1 MTTDDVTKDRCCI
14 NIEKNPKNIKNI
26 KRNCLCQSGYGL
38 RNNRGCPNLG
48 RRRAEKKRQKLT
60 NIAIFYQNRIKGGL
74 KRTIICNHH
83 IFIMTSLL
91 DLVHQNYKY
100 PLRYSKLVTL
110 MQNVTLMRLNPV
122 HVSVYFC

>member
-1 MTTDDVTKDRCCI
+1 MPIWIR
-14 NIEKNPKNIKNI
+14 IKE
-26 KRNCLCQSGYGL
+26 QS
-38 RNNRGCPNLG
+38 RMSEPRKKEG
-48 RRRAEKKRQKLT
+48 RKKETEADQYSHFLSK
-60 NIAIFYQNRIKGGL
+60 QDKGGL

-110 MQNVTLMRLNPV
+110 CKT
-122 HVSVYFC
+122 